1 MAEWLMALVLKTSI
15 RKYRKFE
22 SCPFRHVFSRKNSP
36 RRANFLATVF
46 KTWVLALV
54 AVLVIIV
61 AVLLGNRLHCK
72 LSCHVNIVAY

>member
-22 SCPFRHVFSRKNSP
+22 SCPFRQKNKP
-36 RRANFLATVF
+36 CEGLYFLATVF
-46 KTWVLALV
+46 KTWMLALV

-61 AVLLGNRLHCK
+61 AILFCNRFHCEF
-72 LSCHVNIVAY
+72 SCHREIIAHLW